1 MRLLLG
7 AVTLVLAGCIVQA
20 PTSEGTQVS
29 ARALPPSPPV
39 EVKSGANFGDKVE
52 LLSVMLSTG
61 RGVPGETVKVLA
73 SYKVNAAIDADY
85 TIFVH
90 VEDVDGRV
98 DRINVD
104 HTPGRGSLPTSKWK
118 VGDIVRD
125 EFDIPIPPGYPVR
138 GLNVMLGFWDPR
150 TDARMKIINADQVRT
165 DGRDRL
171 MVANFPVVQ
180 AQ

>member
-1 MRLLLG
+1 MRFVIAATTVLL
-7 AVTLVLAGCIVQA
+7 VGCIVQA
-20 PTSEGTQVS
+20 PTSGGPTVNV
-29 ARALPPSPPV
+29 RALPPSPPL

-52 LLSVMLSTG
+52 LRSVVLSPG
-61 RGVPGETVKVLA
+61 RGVPGDTVKVVA
-73 SYKVNAAIDADY
+73 SYQVNARLENDY

-90 VEDVDGRV
+90 VEDVDGRA

-104 HTPGRGSLPTSKWK
+104 HTPGRGSLPTSRWP
-118 VGDIVRD
+118 VGEVVRD

-150 TDARMKIINADQVRT
+150 TDARLKIVNADQVRT

-171 MVANFPVVQ
+171 LVANLPVVQ
-180 AQ
+180 LP